1 MFWNRRLNKRITVD
15 EEFDADDPM
24 ARAMRS
30 LVPPDAPMDP
40 QSRDYMM
47 GHLFSIQRRLSR
59 QRDRH
64 PEPQRLRPALVPA
77 IAILVVLAVM
87 AAVML
92 PVFLGGRGGA
102 PVQQAQVARFGS
114 IAGKVLVLAPGGKWR
129 AASARDRIGQG
140 WRVRTA
146 SGGKASVDFGDQ
158 SIMRV
163 TESSEARIARLGSR
177 EISVEHVSGGTY
189 HRVHKGTRYT
199 VFNSDVASHA
209 LGTAFNI
216 ENRVPGHLEI
226 LTVESAVEV
235 AIGSHGP
242 IKVAQGEV
250 MTVSLSE
257 DKKADKQPVSRERLQ
272 DERLM
277 ASVKQDEQA
286 GFSTGIYEEVDVTG
300 TQPPASP
307 GTEPVQPATVQL
319 QGDVSDTGVT
329 LTWGVSGDT
338 TYQDLVL
345 LRSEGAEPVYPDN
358 EIARYTDTSITSA
371 SDNSIQKGHTYQY
384 RLAATRESGE
394 VVYSNTIVVD
404 VPARNRQPEAVTV
417 SLSASPVAN
426 GVTVEWSVSG
436 ASRFSGFVLE
446 RVVSKAPDN
455 SQTPQGSSISKVID
469 SGDVFYSYLDDTV
482 VAGHTYSYRVGLVV
496 DGAVMLYS
504 DWRQAAK

>member
-250 MTVSLSE
+250 MTVSMSE

-277 ASVKQDEQA
+277 ASVKRRNWDPAA
-286 GFSTGIYEEVDVTG
+286 GVTRDRAGPAGDRAVAGGRVRHGRHPDVG
-300 TQPPASP
+300 GVRRHDLPGPGPPALGGRRARVP
-307 GTEPVQPATVQL
+307 RQRDRA
-319 QGDVSDTGVT
+319 
-329 LTWGVSGDT
+329 
-338 TYQDLVL
+338 
-345 LRSEGAEPVYPDN
+345 VYGYVHHV
-358 EIARYTDTSITSA
+358 R
-371 SDNSIQKGHTYQY
+371 
-384 RLAATRESGE
+384 
-394 VVYSNTIVVD
+394 V
-404 VPARNRQPEAVTV
+404 RQ
-417 SLSASPVAN
+417 
-426 GVTVEWSVSG
+426 
-436 ASRFSGFVLE
+436 
-446 RVVSKAPDN
+446 
-455 SQTPQGSSISKVID
+455 
-469 SGDVFYSYLDDTV
+469 
-482 VAGHTYSYRVGLVV
+482 
-496 DGAVMLYS
+496 
-504 DWRQAAK
+504 